1 MIKLITGGK
10 GTGKTKKMIDMAN
23 QLVNNGK
30 GNVVFLDDDNRHMYD
45 LKHAIRFISLH
56 EYPVNDEKSFLG
68 FLCGVI
74 AEDHDIE
81 VIFIDGLLK
90 IADVSIDN
98 VSKIID
104 QIETLSQNHS
114 VDFIVS
120 LHCEP
125 SNLPHELKEYTVV

>member
-1 MIKLITGGK
+1 MVKLITGGK

-23 QLVNNGK
+23 QLANKGK

-45 LKHAIRFISLH
+45 LKHMVRFISLH

-68 FLCGVI
+68 FLCGVL
-74 AEDHDIE
+74 AADHDIE

-90 IADVSIDN
+90 IANVTMDSVSEFI
-98 VSKIID
+98 S
-104 QIETLSQNHS
+104 QIETLSQNHAIDL
-114 VDFIVS
+114 VVS

-125 SNLPHELKEYTVV
+125 IHLPQELKEYMVV

>member
-1 MIKLITGGK
+1 MVKLITGGK

-23 QLVNNGK
+23 QVLNNGK

-56 EYPVNDEKSFLG
+56 EYPVNDERSFLG

-90 IADVSIDN
+90 IAN
-98 VSKIID
+98 VTMDEVAKIMS
-104 QIETLSQNHS
+104 QIETLSRNHNI
-114 VDFIVS
+114 DFIVS
-120 LHCEP
+120 LHCES
-125 SNLPHELKEYTVV
+125 SNLPLALKEYMVV